1 MKVPVYDILN
11 CGPNHRYAANGKIV
25 HNCQGLQFQNLPNKS
40 DLKQGVV
47 APPGYV
53 IIGADLSNIELR
65 VGLWFAGQM
74 DKLQLLQEGK
84 DLYKDF
90 ASSVFN
96 VPYDDVDKDQRFIGK
111 TSSLSL
117 IYGVGATKL
126 RNAIKQG
133 SGKDIGEI
141 EAKRIVDMYREEY
154 SDVAGMWRTGGEVI
168 SAIHNDYGMDFG
180 HNNLCA
186 VKGGTGI
193 RLPSGLYLSY
203 PNLRQQYNDKQKLEW
218 VYDKATREIDRVY
231 GAKVFQGTVQALAR
245 CVIGE
250 SMVRINEKYPL
261 ALTLHDAN
269 YLTVPERYAD
279 EALQFVEEEMVRSPS
294 WLPGIV
300 LGVEGHVGRN
310 LKEV

>member
-1 MKVPVYDILN
+1 
-11 CGPNHRYAANGKIV
+11 
-25 HNCQGLQFQNLPNKS
+25 
-40 DLKQGVV
+40 
-47 APPGYV
+47 
-53 IIGADLSNIELR
+53 
-65 VGLWFAGQM
+65 M

-117 IYGVGATKL
+117 IYGVGSAKL

-168 SAIHNDYGMDFG
+168 SAIANDYGMDFG
-180 HNNLCA
+180 YNNLCA

-193 RLPSGLYLSY
+193 RLPSGLYLAY

-218 VYDKATREIDRVY
+218 VYDKSTKEIDRVY

-279 EALQFVEEEMVRSPS
+279 EALQFVEEEMVRAPS

-300 LGVEGHVGRN
+300 LGVEGHIGRN